1 MSKPPKDACIVT
13 VATAAHF
20 LAGQQRLANSV
31 KEWGDGVA
39 MLNWQGFLPPG
50 SPPHQAVPYAFKAYA
65 IKAARDMG
73 FKKILWLDTSMYMM
87 AGWEGFW
94 ELLEERGNL
103 FWQCDLEHCGF
114 LCSDAALVL
123 LGKTRES
130 LMSVPLVQGGVFAL
144 DFLHP
149 RTNVIWAYYWKHV
162 HSGALIGHWSPKQGF
177 VSDDKRVIGHRH
189 DMPILSIAC
198 ADNDVSLIQQPNYFT
213 YPGRDNLDNNHIC
226 IKLERRPIP

>member
-73 FKKILWLDTSMYMM
+73 FKKDT
-87 AGWEGFW
+87 
-94 ELLEERGNL
+94 
-103 FWQCDLEHCGF
+103 
-114 LCSDAALVL
+114 LVRHLNVYDGRLGRL
-123 LGKTRES
+123 LGIA
-130 LMSVPLVQGGVFAL
+130 GG
-144 DFLHP
+144 
-149 RTNVIWAYYWKHV
+149 T
-162 HSGALIGHWSPKQGF
+162 G
-177 VSDDKRVIGHRH
+177 
-189 DMPILSIAC
+189 
-198 ADNDVSLIQQPNYFT
+198 
-213 YPGRDNLDNNHIC
+213 
-226 IKLERRPIP
+226 